1 MSCYLN
7 TDLYEVTMALGYLRA
22 GMAER
27 EAHFELFF
35 RELPKRRNFVVA
47 AGIDR
52 AVEFATGFKLDG
64 EDIDYLRTIPAF
76 GSITDGLW
84 EKLEA
89 LPPPLRIYSVKEGE
103 VVFPNEPVIRIEGP
117 LATCQL
123 LETAIIS
130 LVHYPSVV
138 ASKAARVR
146 FACRGKTFLE
156 FGMRRAPMLEAALE
170 ASRVAYMVGADAVSN
185 TECGRRLG
193 IPVAGTMAHSWVMS
207 FSTEKEA
214 FQKFIDTFPELGILL
229 IDTWGVQHGLS
240 SALQVDGRLKAVRID
255 SGRLKEETRWVR
267 RMLDQAGK
275 EKVKILLSGNLDE
288 YIIDELLREKVPVDS
303 FGVGTEMVNS
313 TDSPKISYIY
323 KLVAVE
329 DGEGKLRPT
338 IKISPGKKT
347 WPWGKQVLRRFEDGV
362 MVGDLIIRHDEE
374 GQPGEPLLGLRWSRQ
389 KGWLTPPREI
399 GDNRKFCL
407 ARLNQLP
414 RKLRDLNAVHPYPVE
429 ISPQLERDRRTL
441 EMLELSRVN
450 PKGDGKGINQ

>member
-1 MSCYLN
+1 MSRYLN

-22 GMAER
+22 GMAHR

-35 RELPKRRNFVVA
+35 RDLPRRRNFVVA
-47 AGIDR
+47 AGVDR
-52 AVEFATGFKLDG
+52 AVEFAQGFKLDG
-64 EDIDYLRTIPAF
+64 EDIDYLRAVPAF
-76 GSITDGLW
+76 GSIADELW
-84 EKLEA
+84 EQLEA
-89 LPPPLRIYSVKEGE
+89 LPPPLRIYSVREGE
-103 VVFPNEPVIRIEGP
+103 VVFPHEPVVRIEGP

-185 TECGRRLG
+185 TECGRRFG

-207 FSTEKEA
+207 FPTEREA
-214 FQKFIDTFPELGILL
+214 FQSFIETFPELGILL
-229 IDTWGVQHGLS
+229 IDTWGVEHGLS
-240 SALQVDGRLKAVRID
+240 SALQVDGRLRAVRID

-275 EKVKILLSGNLDE
+275 EKVRIILSGNLDE
-288 YIIDELLREKVPVDS
+288 YIIDELLREGVPVDS

-329 DGEGKLRPT
+329 NGEGKLRPT

-347 WPWGKQVLRRFEDGV
+347 WPWGKQVLRRLEDGV
-362 MVGDLIIRHDEE
+362 MAGDLIIRHDEE
-374 GQPGEPLLGLRWSRQ
+374 GYPGEPLVRLRWSR
-389 KGWLTPPREI
+389 KEGWREPPRQLEE
-399 GDNRKFCL
+399 NRHFCIS
-407 ARLNQLP
+407 RLNQLP
-414 RKLRDLNAVHPYPVE
+414 PGLRDLYETRPYPVE
-429 ISPQLERDRRTL
+429 ISSRLERERRAL
-441 EMLELSRVN
+441 EMLELARVN
-450 PKGDGKGINQ
+450 LKGERAGRR